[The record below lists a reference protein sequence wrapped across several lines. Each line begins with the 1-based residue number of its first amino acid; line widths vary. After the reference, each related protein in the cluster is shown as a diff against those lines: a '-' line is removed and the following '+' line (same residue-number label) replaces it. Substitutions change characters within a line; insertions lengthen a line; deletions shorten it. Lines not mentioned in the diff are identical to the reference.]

1 MKRFFVTSI
10 EDPPVLR
17 GEEHKHLSVVLR
29 AKPGDEVTLCTGD
42 GFDYLCRIESIGRN
56 ETRLSLCGKEKNACD
71 PLIRCTLYMSLM
83 KGDKNDWV
91 VQKATELGVSEIV
104 PVITRYVQGHDRVC
118 KIDRLQRIAVE
129 AAKQC
134 GRSMPPAVRPAVPFM
149 QILPELSA
157 FDVTVF
163 PYEKAE
169 SPSLRAFLRQWEN
182 TSVHSAA
189 VLIGSEGGFADEE
202 AAALTQIGITPVT
215 LGKRILRAETANI
228 AVLSIVAYALEQS
241 V

>member
-1 MKRFFVTSI
+1 
-10 EDPPVLR
+10 
-17 GEEHKHLSVVLR
+17 
-29 AKPGDEVTLCTGD
+29 
-42 GFDYLCRIESIGRN
+42 
-56 ETRLSLCGKEKNACD
+56 
-71 PLIRCTLYMSLM
+71 
-83 KGDKNDWV
+83 
-91 VQKATELGVSEIV
+91 
-104 PVITRYVQGHDRVC
+104 
-118 KIDRLQRIAVE
+118 
-129 AAKQC
+129 
-134 GRSMPPAVRPAVPFM
+134 MPFL

-228 AVLSIVAYALEQS
+228 AVLSIVAYALEHS